1 MVGFVVVDVT
11 LVVLESLVVV
21 FRVVVVGLGVFVV
34 VFWLVEVS

>member
-1 MVGFVVVDVT
+1 VVGFVVVDVT
-11 LVVLESLVVV
+11 LVVLVSLVVV

>member
-1 MVGFVVVDVT
+1 VVGFVVVDVT